1 MHVRTRFA
9 PSPTGNLHIGGARTA
24 LFNWIWAKR
33 WKGSFVLRIEDTD
46 KDRSSPEF
54 EDSIKRDLLW
64 LGLSWDEGPDI
75 GGPYAPYRQSER
87 LDLYLETLEKLKEL
101 GEVYP
106 CYCTEEELAMERK
119 AQLARGLPPR
129 YSGKCRNLTKEDRKK
144 LEETGRVPSWRFKVP
159 QKAGRIEFYDEVHK
173 YYGLSYK
180 DVGDFIVMRSD
191 NIPTYIYAAVV
202 DDHHMKITHVIRG
215 DEHLPNTIRQLLI
228 YQALSWDPPS
238 FAHIPMILSREGKK
252 LSKRE
257 GAEGIDDLRKRG
269 YLPEAVRA
277 YLATLSWAVE
287 GEDFLFDLDAM
298 AQAFDLSRVS
308 KSSPIHDEDRLKWW
322 GNKAIRKKDPEW
334 VAKKLMEMAKDSG
347 LQFVCTYES
356 LVSLLPEAISNQ
368 ATLTELFESLNWLL
382 TRPKKPEAPP
392 EWLMYLVNEL
402 HSLKE
407 WKQDEIEK
415 LLRAFQKRHG
425 LKAREFFHP
434 LRICITG
441 AHSGPPLP
449 LIMEVLGKEE
459 VLFRL
464 QN

>member
-75 GGPYAPYRQSER
+75 EGPYAPYRQSER

-228 YQALSWDPPS
+228 SGTIVGPPS
-238 FAHIPMILSREGKK
+238 FAHIPMILSREGK
-252 LSKRE
+252 S
-257 GAEGIDDLRKRG
+257 
-269 YLPEAVRA
+269 
-277 YLATLSWAVE
+277 
-287 GEDFLFDLDAM
+287 
-298 AQAFDLSRVS
+298 
-308 KSSPIHDEDRLKWW
+308 
-322 GNKAIRKKDPEW
+322 
-334 VAKKLMEMAKDSG
+334 
-347 LQFVCTYES
+347 
-356 LVSLLPEAISNQ
+356 
-368 ATLTELFESLNWLL
+368 
-382 TRPKKPEAPP
+382 
-392 EWLMYLVNEL
+392 
-402 HSLKE
+402 
-407 WKQDEIEK
+407 
-415 LLRAFQKRHG
+415 
-425 LKAREFFHP
+425 
-434 LRICITG
+434 
-441 AHSGPPLP
+441 
-449 LIMEVLGKEE
+449 
-459 VLFRL
+459 
-464 QN
+464 